1 MVCGAFTK
9 DKKVVFVAGPK
20 SHGYFSHEHIAGCKL
35 LAKHLNAAKVGLKSK
50 RIVAVTQAKT
60 ADSLSYFVELLA
72 STEAG
77 ATVLIQARVNELED
91 GQLGL
96 ISFQMMEG
104 G

>member
-1 MVCGAFTK
+1 MNPVKT
-9 DKKVVFVAGPK
+9 DSP
-20 SHGYFSHEHIAGCKL
+20 
-35 LAKHLNAAKVGLKSK
+35 LAKRLAGFVLGQEPAAKDGLKLK
-50 RIVAVTQAKT
+50 RIIAVTQAKT